1 MYRGNLIWQ
10 VPWLVWLQ
18 PLTWQI
24 KREFDITKGM
34 LDLRFEML
42 DLRMP
47 DYQITDDLIAKIT

>member
-1 MYRGNLIWQ
+1 